1 MLHFGPSTFTWEIY
15 RNTYAVSRHHL
26 LGIIWRIS
34 PRYLLSVI
42 LFTANWLSF
51 SAWRCHSGLLSE
63 RVWKGGNSRS
73 SHTSSAWAHACNL
86 AVAPWW
92 WIYGCIWKWHCNLVS
107 GWHLPPCIPSF
118 FYLLSRLSWKVCT
131 SCKDT
136 TIKSNIFHRVLLA
149 SIRYLGTHPCPRCL
163 VEKCDIRKFGSKA
176 DLKRREKL
184 VRIDDGPR
192 QFDVETAR
200 KLIYTQG
207 IPVNSDRIT
216 AILGP
221 KSLVPTRVSL
231 RQVPA
236 QFQVFLTK
244 ICL

>member
-1 MLHFGPSTFTWEIY
+1 MQ
-15 RNTYAVSRHHL
+15 
-26 LGIIWRIS
+26 
-34 PRYLLSVI
+34 
-42 LFTANWLSF
+42 
-51 SAWRCHSGLLSE
+51 
-63 RVWKGGNSRS
+63 
-73 SHTSSAWAHACNL
+73 
-86 AVAPWW
+86 
-92 WIYGCIWKWHCNLVS
+92 
-107 GWHLPPCIPSF
+107 
-118 FYLLSRLSWKVCT
+118 
-131 SCKDT
+131 
-136 TIKSNIFHRVLLA
+136 
-149 SIRYLGTHPCPRCL
+149 
-163 VEKCDIRKFGSKA
+163 
-176 DLKRREKL
+176 
-184 VRIDDGPR
+184 IDDGPR